1 MYYILYFIFG
11 IIFGSFLNV
20 IIYRIP
26 NNLSIVYPR
35 SFCPKCKQNIPFYRN
50 IPIISF
56 ILLKGKCNNCKKSI
70 SLLYP
75 AVELLIG
82 IVFVIGLS
90 KYQIPESI
98 LFIIISSL
106 LLAISLID
114 YKYYI
119 IPFQISISMI
129 LILIPYT
136 LFYSNTLYHIYGMLI
151 GLGYLLFIFLL
162 TWIVTKK
169 QPIGFGD
176 IQLIILLGL
185 WLGPLKILLTIFLA
199 ACLGIIYWLML
210 SIIKGYTKNRKL
222 PFGTFLSISSII
234 VYLIKLNWD
243 LFLTN

>member
-1 MYYILYFIFG
+1 MYYIIYFIFG

-98 LFIIISSL
+98 LFSGTPVKSVNPVSACINIS
-106 LLAISLID
+106 
-114 YKYYI
+114 
-119 IPFQISISMI
+119 
-129 LILIPYT
+129 
-136 LFYSNTLYHIYGMLI
+136 
-151 GLGYLLFIFLL
+151 
-162 TWIVTKK
+162 
-169 QPIGFGD
+169 
-176 IQLIILLGL
+176 
-185 WLGPLKILLTIFLA
+185 
-199 ACLGIIYWLML
+199 
-210 SIIKGYTKNRKL
+210 
-222 PFGTFLSISSII
+222 
-234 VYLIKLNWD
+234 
-243 LFLTN
+243 